1 MAEHLWATKEK
12 TIFSVSKEKKLINY
26 QNISAKVGRF

>member
-12 TIFSVSKEKKLINY
+12 TIFGVSKEEKGNQLSKY
-26 QNISAKVGRF
+26 FS